1 MSLTRMKRG
10 LCERPESDEYGAMI
24 HGFITMG
31 GLVDAAAESMEV
43 CTAALAMTF
52 GSHEQGGG

>member
-1 MSLTRMKRG
+1 MKAG
-10 LCERPESDEYGAMI
+10 LRERPESVEYGAI
-24 HGFITMG
+24 INGFITMG

-52 GSHEQGGG
+52 GPHEQGGG

>member
-1 MSLTRMKRG
+1 MKAG
-10 LCERPESDEYGAMI
+10 LRERRESVEYGAMI
-24 HGFITMG
+24 HVYITMG

-52 GSHEQGGG
+52 GSHEQGGS

>member
-1 MSLTRMKRG
+1 MNTG
-10 LCERPESDEYGAMI
+10 LCERPESFEYREMI

-43 CTAALAMTF
+43 CMAALAMKF
-52 GSHEQGGG
+52 GFHEQGGG

>member
-1 MSLTRMKRG
+1 MKTG
-10 LCERPESDEYGAMI
+10 LCERPESAKYGAMI

-31 GLVDAAAESMEV
+31 GLVDAAAESVEV

-52 GSHEQGGG
+52 GFHEKGGG

>member
-1 MSLTRMKRG
+1 MKRG

-31 GLVDAAAESMEV
+31 GLVDAAAESMDV

>member
-1 MSLTRMKRG
+1 MKTG
-10 LCERPESDEYGAMI
+10 LCERRESVEYGAMI

-31 GLVDAAAESMEV
+31 GLVDAAAEPIEV
-43 CTAALAMTF
+43 CTAALAMAF